1 MFDSSIKKGK
11 GRRENSCT
19 ESHVEDEVV
28 GRHLASARLGLFLIL
43 GIWGNAGYPPSPWPI
58 GIFNLRGNCELN
70 LGAQALRG
78 KILSRKEL
86 RCDFSLKIATIWN
99 HHSGLARGVKRFR
112 RDIYVVFPERECVF
126 GVKQVSC
133 TGNHPQVADHP
144 VFPNFAPRALPS
156 RQHALLR
163 ATSFLT
169 LSI

>member
-28 GRHLASARLGLFLIL
+28 GRHLAFARLGLFLIL

-99 HHSGLARGVKRFR
+99 HHSGLARGSRDSGGIFMLCSQNGNASLELNKCLVLEITR
-112 RDIYVVFPERECVF
+112 RWRI
-126 GVKQVSC
+126 
-133 TGNHPQVADHP
+133 
-144 VFPNFAPRALPS
+144 
-156 RQHALLR
+156 
-163 ATSFLT
+163 T
-169 LSI
+169 LSSQTSPHARSPVDNMPF